1 MTRQPTPEFPSSFVW
16 GTATAAYQI
25 EGAVAED
32 GRGPSIWDEFCDRPG
47 VVVGGDTGTVA
58 ADHYH
63 RWESDIE
70 LMNQLGLDAY
80 RLSLSW
86 SRILPTGSGAVN
98 AKGLDFYD
106 RLIDR
111 LCSAGITAAVTLFHW
126 DLPLALQEQGGWM
139 NRDTSYR
146 LGEYAQVVGERLS
159 DRVGM
164 WMPLNE
170 PVVHTLYGHALGVH
184 APGLALGFEAFQAA
198 HHQLLGHG
206 LAVEALRATGCTN
219 IGIASNHA
227 PVRAASDSPEDVMAA
242 DIYDHVVNW
251 MFADPV
257 LVGKYPADEFAQ
269 LLSGPVDEDLKI
281 IGAPLDW
288 YGINYYEPTM
298 IAAPV
303 EGQGTEGV
311 LEVDLPPGLPF
322 APVAITGYPTTDF
335 GWPIVPEGL
344 GEILRTFHARF
355 GDALPPIYIT
365 ESGCSFHDAP
375 DAAGVVDDEA
385 RIDYHD
391 AHLRALRSAM
401 DDGVDVR
408 GYFVWSFLDNFEWAA
423 GYKERF
429 GLVHVDFDT
438 QKRTPKTSFEWYRAL
453 IAEHK
458 AAQV

>member
-32 GRGPSIWDEFCDRPG
+32 GRGPSIWDEFCGRPG

-63 RWESDIE
+63 RWESDID
-70 LMNQLGLDAY
+70 LMEQLGLDAY

-106 RLIDR
+106 RLVDR
-111 LCSAGITAAVTLFHW
+111 LCAVGITPAVTLFHW

-227 PVRAASDSPEDVMAA
+227 PVRAASDCPEDVMAA

-344 GEILRTFHARF
+344 GEILRTFQARF

-375 DAAGVVDDEA
+375 DAAGVVEDEA

-391 AHLRALRSAM
+391 AHLRALRSAI

-408 GYFVWSFLDNFEWAA
+408 GYFVWSLLDNFEWAA

-438 QKRTPKTSFEWYRAL
+438 QKRTPKASFEWYRAL

>member
-70 LMNQLGLDAY
+70 LMEQLGLDAY

-106 RLIDR
+106 RLVDR
-111 LCSAGITAAVTLFHW
+111 LCAVGITPAVTLFHW

-344 GEILRTFHARF
+344 GEILRTFQARF

-375 DAAGVVDDEA
+375 DAAGVVEDEA

-391 AHLRALRSAM
+391 AHLRALRSAI

-408 GYFVWSFLDNFEWAA
+408 GYFVWSLLDNFEWAA

-438 QKRTPKTSFEWYRAL
+438 QKRTPKASFEWYRAL

>member
-70 LMNQLGLDAY
+70 LMQQLGLDAY

-106 RLIDR
+106 RLVDR
-111 LCSAGITAAVTLFHW
+111 LCAVGITPAVTLFHW

-344 GEILRTFHARF
+344 GEILRTFQARF

-375 DAAGVVDDEA
+375 DAAGVVEDEA

-391 AHLRALRSAM
+391 AHLRALRSAI

-408 GYFVWSFLDNFEWAA
+408 GYFVWSLLDNFEWAA

-438 QKRTPKTSFEWYRAL
+438 QKRTPKASFEWYRAL

>member
-1 MTRQPTPEFPSSFVW
+1 M
-16 GTATAAYQI
+16 
-25 EGAVAED
+25 AED

-227 PVRAASDSPEDVMAA
+227 PVRAASDSPEDGMAA

-408 GYFVWSFLDNFEWAA
+408 GYFVWSLLDNFEWAA

>member
-1 MTRQPTPEFPSSFVW
+1 M
-16 GTATAAYQI
+16 
-25 EGAVAED
+25 AED

-47 VVVGGDTGTVA
+47 VVVGGHTGTVA

-86 SRILPTGSGAVN
+86 SRILPTGTGAVN

-408 GYFVWSFLDNFEWAA
+408 GYFVWSLLDNFEWAA

>member
-1 MTRQPTPEFPSSFVW
+1 MTRQPTPEFPTSFVW

-401 DDGVDVR
+401 DDGVDVH
-408 GYFVWSFLDNFEWAA
+408 GYFVWSLLDNFEWAA

>member
-1 MTRQPTPEFPSSFVW
+1 MTRPPTSLFPSDFVW

-32 GRGPSIWDEFCDRPG
+32 GRGRSIWDEFCERPG
-47 VVVGGDTGTVA
+47 AVARGEDGSVG

-63 RWESDIE
+63 RWQTDVD
-70 LMNQLGLDAY
+70 LMAQLGLDAY

-86 SRILPTGSGAVN
+86 SRILPTGSGEVN
-98 AKGLDFYD
+98 QKGLDFYD
-106 RLIDR
+106 RLTDR
-111 LCSAGITAAVTLFHW
+111 LCEVGITPAVTLFHW
-126 DLPLALQEQGGWM
+126 DLPSTLQEFGGWM
-139 NRDTSYR
+139 NRDTAYR
-146 LGEYAQVVGERLS
+146 LGEYAHLVGRRLA

-184 APGLALGFEAFQAA
+184 APGLTLGFEAFQAA

-206 LAVEALRATGCTN
+206 LAVDALRSAGCTT

-227 PVRAASDSPEDVMAA
+227 PVRASSDSPEDVMAA

-257 LVGKYPADEFAQ
+257 LVGRYPSGEFAQ
-269 LLSGPVDEDLKI
+269 LLSGPIEEDLKI

-288 YGINYYEPTM
+288 YGINYYEPAM

-303 EGQGTEGV
+303 EGQGTDGV
-311 LEVDLPPGLPF
+311 LEIDLPPGFPF

-344 GEILRTFHARF
+344 GEILRTFRSRF
-355 GDALPPIYIT
+355 GEALPPIYIT
-365 ESGCSFHDAP
+365 ESGCSFHDVANG
-375 DAAGVVDDEA
+375 AGEVCDPA
-385 RIDYHD
+385 RIDYHR
-391 AHLRALRSAM
+391 AHLQELRSAL
-401 DDGVDVR
+401 DDGLDVR
-408 GYFVWSFLDNFEWAA
+408 GYFVWSLLDNFEWAA
-423 GYKERF
+423 GYQERF
-429 GLVHVDFDT
+429 GLVHVDFET
-438 QKRTPKTSFEWYRAL
+438 RKRTPKSSFEWYRTL
-453 IAEHK
+453 IAAHK
-458 AAQV
+458 APRE

>member
-1 MTRQPTPEFPSSFVW
+1 MTRQPTPEFPTSFVW

-98 AKGLDFYD
+98 TKGLDFYD

-227 PVRAASDSPEDVMAA
+227 PVRAASESPEDVLAA

-408 GYFVWSFLDNFEWAA
+408 GYFVWSLLDNFEWAA

>member
-1 MTRQPTPEFPSSFVW
+1 MTRQPTPEFPTSFVW

-322 APVAITGYPTTDF
+322 APVAIAGYPTTDF

-408 GYFVWSFLDNFEWAA
+408 GYFVWSLLDNFEWAA

>member
-1 MTRQPTPEFPSSFVW
+1 MTRQPTPEFPTSFVW

-408 GYFVWSFLDNFEWAA
+408 GYFVWSLLDNFEWAA

>member
-1 MTRQPTPEFPSSFVW
+1 
-16 GTATAAYQI
+16 
-25 EGAVAED
+25 
-32 GRGPSIWDEFCDRPG
+32 
-47 VVVGGDTGTVA
+47 
-58 ADHYH
+58 
-63 RWESDIE
+63 
-70 LMNQLGLDAY
+70 
-80 RLSLSW
+80 
-86 SRILPTGSGAVN
+86 
-98 AKGLDFYD
+98 
-106 RLIDR
+106 
-111 LCSAGITAAVTLFHW
+111 
-126 DLPLALQEQGGWM
+126 
-139 NRDTSYR
+139 
-146 LGEYAQVVGERLS
+146 
-159 DRVGM
+159 
-164 WMPLNE
+164 
-170 PVVHTLYGHALGVH
+170 
-184 APGLALGFEAFQAA
+184 
-198 HHQLLGHG
+198 
-206 LAVEALRATGCTN
+206 
-219 IGIASNHA
+219 
-227 PVRAASDSPEDVMAA
+227 
-242 DIYDHVVNW
+242 
-251 MFADPV
+251 
-257 LVGKYPADEFAQ
+257 
-269 LLSGPVDEDLKI
+269 
-281 IGAPLDW
+281 
-288 YGINYYEPTM
+288 M

-408 GYFVWSFLDNFEWAA
+408 GYFVWSLLDNFEWAA

>member
-1 MTRQPTPEFPSSFVW
+1 MTRQPTPEFPTSFVW

-111 LCSAGITAAVTLFHW
+111 LCSVGITPAVSLFHW

-184 APGLALGFEAFQAA
+184 APGLALGFELSKP
-198 HHQLLGHG
+198 HITSCSGM
-206 LAVEALRATGCTN
+206 
-219 IGIASNHA
+219 AS
-227 PVRAASDSPEDVMAA
+227 
-242 DIYDHVVNW
+242 
-251 MFADPV
+251 
-257 LVGKYPADEFAQ
+257 
-269 LLSGPVDEDLKI
+269 LSK
-281 IGAPLDW
+281 
-288 YGINYYEPTM
+288 
-298 IAAPV
+298 
-303 EGQGTEGV
+303 
-311 LEVDLPPGLPF
+311 
-322 APVAITGYPTTDF
+322 
-335 GWPIVPEGL
+335 
-344 GEILRTFHARF
+344 RF
-355 GDALPPIYIT
+355 GQ
-365 ESGCSFHDAP
+365 P
-375 DAAGVVDDEA
+375 DARTSESPRTMLRCVPL
-385 RIDYHD
+385 RI
-391 AHLRALRSAM
+391 RR
-401 DDGVDVR
+401 
-408 GYFVWSFLDNFEWAA
+408 
-423 GYKERF
+423 
-429 GLVHVDFDT
+429 
-438 QKRTPKTSFEWYRAL
+438 KT
-453 IAEHK
+453 
-458 AAQV
+458 

>member
-1 MTRQPTPEFPSSFVW
+1 MSWKPAPEFPSSFLW

-32 GRGPSIWDEFCDRPG
+32 GRGRSIWDDFCERPG
-47 VVVGGDTGTVA
+47 AIIGGETGVVA

-63 RWESDIE
+63 RWESDVD
-70 LMNQLGLDAY
+70 LMTTLGLDAY

-86 SRILPTGSGAVN
+86 SRILPTGTGQVN
-98 AKGLDFYD
+98 VKGLDFYD
-106 RLIDR
+106 RMIDR
-111 LCSAGITAAVTLFHW
+111 LCDAGITPAVTLYHW
-126 DLPLALQEQGGWM
+126 DLPSALQEQGGWM
-139 NRDTSYR
+139 NRDTAFR
-146 LGEYAQVVGERLS
+146 LGEYAQIVGEKFA

-206 LAVEALRATGCTN
+206 LAVNALRSAGCSN

-227 PVRAASDSPEDVMAA
+227 PVRAASESPEDVVAA

-269 LLSGPVDEDLKI
+269 LLSGPIDEDLKI
-281 IGAPLDW
+281 IAAPLDW

-303 EGQGTEGV
+303 EGEGTAGV
-311 LEVDLPPGLPF
+311 LEIDLPPGLPF

-335 GWPIVPEGL
+335 GWPIIPEGL
-344 GEILRTFHARF
+344 GEILRTFQSRF

-375 DAAGVVDDEA
+375 NEAGEVHDPA

-391 AHLRALRSAM
+391 AHLRSLRSAM
-401 DDGVDVR
+401 DDGVDVQ
-408 GYFVWSFLDNFEWAA
+408 GYFVWSMLDNFEWAA

-438 QKRTPKTSFEWYRAL
+438 QKRTPKDSFEWYRAL
-453 IAEHK
+453 ISAHK
-458 AAQV
+458 AARV

>member
-1 MTRQPTPEFPSSFVW
+1 MTRQPTPEFPTSFVW

-86 SRILPTGSGAVN
+86 SRILPTGTGAVN

-375 DAAGVVDDEA
+375 DAAGVVEDEA

-408 GYFVWSFLDNFEWAA
+408 GYFVWSLLDNFEWAA

-453 IAEHK
+453 IAGHK
-458 AAQV
+458 SAQV

>member
-70 LMNQLGLDAY
+70 LMQQLGLDAY

-106 RLIDR
+106 RLVDR
-111 LCSAGITAAVTLFHW
+111 LCAVGITPAVTLFHW

-227 PVRAASDSPEDVMAA
+227 PVRAASDSPEDAMAA

-344 GEILRTFHARF
+344 GEILRTFQARF

-375 DAAGVVDDEA
+375 DAAGVVEDEA

-391 AHLRALRSAM
+391 AHLRALRSAI

-408 GYFVWSFLDNFEWAA
+408 GYFVWSLLDNFEWAA

-438 QKRTPKTSFEWYRAL
+438 QKRTPKASFEWYRAL

>member
-1 MTRQPTPEFPSSFVW
+1 MTRQPTPEFPTSFVW

-98 AKGLDFYD
+98 TKGLDFYD

-322 APVAITGYPTTDF
+322 APVAITVYPTTDF

-408 GYFVWSFLDNFEWAA
+408 GYFVWSLLDNFEWAA

>member
-1 MTRQPTPEFPSSFVW
+1 M
-16 GTATAAYQI
+16 
-25 EGAVAED
+25 AED

-70 LMNQLGLDAY
+70 LMQQLGLDAY

-106 RLIDR
+106 RLVDR
-111 LCSAGITAAVTLFHW
+111 LCAVGITPAVTLFHW

-227 PVRAASDSPEDVMAA
+227 PVRAASDSPEDAMAA

-344 GEILRTFHARF
+344 GEILRTFQARF
-355 GDALPPIYIT
+355 GDALPPI
-365 ESGCSFHDAP
+365 
-375 DAAGVVDDEA
+375 
-385 RIDYHD
+385 
-391 AHLRALRSAM
+391 
-401 DDGVDVR
+401 
-408 GYFVWSFLDNFEWAA
+408 
-423 GYKERF
+423 
-429 GLVHVDFDT
+429 
-438 QKRTPKTSFEWYRAL
+438 
-453 IAEHK
+453 
-458 AAQV
+458 

>member
-1 MTRQPTPEFPSSFVW
+1 M
-16 GTATAAYQI
+16 
-25 EGAVAED
+25 AED

-408 GYFVWSFLDNFEWAA
+408 GYFVWSLLDNFEWAA

>member
-170 PVVHTLYGHALGVH
+170 PVVHTLYGHALGDH

-408 GYFVWSFLDNFEWAA
+408 GYFVWSLLDNFEWAA

>member
-1 MTRQPTPEFPSSFVW
+1 MTRQPTPEFPTSFVW

-86 SRILPTGSGAVN
+86 SRILPTGTGAVN

-385 RIDYHD
+385 QIDYHD

-408 GYFVWSFLDNFEWAA
+408 GYFVWSLLDNFEWAA

>member
-32 GRGPSIWDEFCDRPG
+32 GRGPSIWDEFCGRPG

-63 RWESDIE
+63 RWESDID
-70 LMNQLGLDAY
+70 LMKQLGLDAY

-106 RLIDR
+106 RLVDR
-111 LCSAGITAAVTLFHW
+111 LCAVGITPAVTLFHW

-227 PVRAASDSPEDVMAA
+227 PVRAASDSPVDVMAA

-344 GEILRTFHARF
+344 GEILRTFQARF

-375 DAAGVVDDEA
+375 DAAGVVEDEA

-391 AHLRALRSAM
+391 AHLRALRSAI

-408 GYFVWSFLDNFEWAA
+408 GYFVWSLLDNFEWAA

-438 QKRTPKTSFEWYRAL
+438 QKRTPKASFEWYRAL

>member
-63 RWESDIE
+63 RWESDID
-70 LMNQLGLDAY
+70 LMQQLGLDAY

-106 RLIDR
+106 RLVDR
-111 LCSAGITAAVTLFHW
+111 LCAVGITPAVTLFHW

-227 PVRAASDSPEDVMAA
+227 PVRAASDSPEDAMAA

-344 GEILRTFHARF
+344 GEILRTFQARF

-375 DAAGVVDDEA
+375 DAAGVVEDEA

-391 AHLRALRSAM
+391 AHLRALRSAI

-408 GYFVWSFLDNFEWAA
+408 GYFVWSLLDNFEWAA

-438 QKRTPKTSFEWYRAL
+438 QKRTPKASFEWYRAL

>member
-1 MTRQPTPEFPSSFVW
+1 MTRQPTPEFPTSFVW

-98 AKGLDFYD
+98 TKGLDFYD

-219 IGIASNHA
+219 IGIVSNHA

-408 GYFVWSFLDNFEWAA
+408 GYFVWSLLDNFEWAA

>member
-1 MTRQPTPEFPSSFVW
+1 MTRQPTPEFPTSFVW

-98 AKGLDFYD
+98 TKGLDFYD

-408 GYFVWSFLDNFEWAA
+408 GYFVWSLLDNFEWAA

>member
-1 MTRQPTPEFPSSFVW
+1 MTRQPTPEFPTSFVW

-98 AKGLDFYD
+98 TKGLDFYD

-146 LGEYAQVVGERLS
+146 LGEYAQFVGERLS

-198 HHQLLGHG
+198 HYQLLGHG

-408 GYFVWSFLDNFEWAA
+408 GYFVWSLLDNFEWAA

>member
-1 MTRQPTPEFPSSFVW
+1 MTRQPTPEFPTSFVW

-32 GRGPSIWDEFCDRPG
+32 GRGPSIWDEFCDRSG

-408 GYFVWSFLDNFEWAA
+408 GYFVWSLLDNFEWAA

>member
-47 VVVGGDTGTVA
+47 VVVGGDTGAVA

-70 LMNQLGLDAY
+70 LMKDLGLDAY

-111 LCSAGITAAVTLFHW
+111 LCSVGITPAVTLFHW

-344 GEILRTFHARF
+344 GEILRTFRARF

-375 DAAGVVDDEA
+375 DAAGVVEDEV

-408 GYFVWSFLDNFEWAA
+408 GYFVWSLLDNFEWAA
-423 GYKERF
+423 GYQERF

-458 AAQV
+458 SAQV

>member
-70 LMNQLGLDAY
+70 LMQQLGLDAY

-106 RLIDR
+106 RLVDR
-111 LCSAGITAAVTLFHW
+111 LCAVGITPAVTLFHW

-227 PVRAASDSPEDVMAA
+227 PVRAASDSPVDVMAA

-344 GEILRTFHARF
+344 GEILRTFQARF

-375 DAAGVVDDEA
+375 DAAGVVEDEA

-391 AHLRALRSAM
+391 AHLRALRSAI

-408 GYFVWSFLDNFEWAA
+408 GYFVWSLLDNFEWAA

-438 QKRTPKTSFEWYRAL
+438 QKRTPKASFEWYRAL

>member
-47 VVVGGDTGTVA
+47 VVVGGDTGAVA

-70 LMNQLGLDAY
+70 LMKDLGLDAY

-111 LCSAGITAAVTLFHW
+111 LCSVGITPAVTLFHW

-251 MFADPV
+251 MFADPI

-344 GEILRTFHARF
+344 GEILRTFRARF

-375 DAAGVVDDEA
+375 DAAGVVEDEV

-408 GYFVWSFLDNFEWAA
+408 GYFVWSLLDNFEWAA
-423 GYKERF
+423 GYQERF

-458 AAQV
+458 SAQV

>member
-1 MTRQPTPEFPSSFVW
+1 MSGHPTAAFPPEFVW

-25 EGAVAED
+25 EGAVTEG
-32 GRGPSIWDEFCDRPG
+32 GRGPSIWDDFCAQPG
-47 VVVGGDTGTVA
+47 AIVRGETGAVA

-63 RWESDIE
+63 RWESDVD
-70 LMNQLGLDAY
+70 LMSQLGLDAY

-98 AKGLDFYD
+98 QEGLDFYD

-111 LCSAGITAAVTLFHW
+111 LCGAAITPAVTLFHW
-126 DLPLALQEQGGWM
+126 DLPSALQEQGGWM
-139 NRDTSYR
+139 NRDTAFR
-146 LGEYAQVVGERLS
+146 LGEFAQIVGDRFA

-184 APGLALGFEAFQAA
+184 APGLALGFAAFQAA

-206 LAVEALRATGCTN
+206 VAVDALRSAGCSG

-251 MFADPV
+251 MFADPI
-257 LVGKYPADEFAQ
+257 LLGKYPADEFAQ
-269 LLSGPVDEDLKI
+269 LLTGPIDEDLTI
-281 IGAPLDW
+281 ISAPLDW

-303 EGQGTEGV
+303 EGQGTDGV
-311 LEVDLPPGLPF
+311 LEIDLPPGLPF

-344 GEILRTFHARF
+344 GEILRTFHSRF
-355 GDALPPIYIT
+355 GESLPPIYIT

-375 DAAGVVDDEA
+375 NSAGEVSDTA
-385 RIDYHD
+385 RIEYHD

-408 GYFVWSFLDNFEWAA
+408 GYFVWSLLDNFEWAA
-423 GYKERF
+423 GYQERF
-429 GLVHVDFDT
+429 GLVHVDFET
-438 QKRTPKTSFEWYRAL
+438 QQRTPKASFEWYRSV
-453 IAEHK
+453 IAAHK
-458 AAQV
+458 AARV

>member
-1 MTRQPTPEFPSSFVW
+1 MTRQPTPEFPTSFVW

-86 SRILPTGSGAVN
+86 SRILPTGTGAVN

-269 LLSGPVDEDLKI
+269 LPSGPVDEDLKI

-408 GYFVWSFLDNFEWAA
+408 GYFVWSLLDNFEWAA

>member
-1 MTRQPTPEFPSSFVW
+1 MTRQPTPEFPTSFVW

-111 LCSAGITAAVTLFHW
+111 LCSVGITPAVTLFHW

-227 PVRAASDSPEDVMAA
+227 PVRATSDSPEDVMAA

-408 GYFVWSFLDNFEWAA
+408 GYFVWSLLDNFEWAA

>member
-47 VVVGGDTGTVA
+47 VVVGGDTGAVA

-70 LMNQLGLDAY
+70 LMKDLGLDAC

-111 LCSAGITAAVTLFHW
+111 LCSVGITPAVTLFHW

-344 GEILRTFHARF
+344 GEILRTFRARF

-375 DAAGVVDDEA
+375 DAAGVVEDEA

-408 GYFVWSFLDNFEWAA
+408 GYFVWSLLDNFEWAA
-423 GYKERF
+423 GYQERF

-453 IAEHK
+453 IAGHK
-458 AAQV
+458 SAQV

>member
-1 MTRQPTPEFPSSFVW
+1 MTRQPTPEFPTSFVW

-111 LCSAGITAAVTLFHW
+111 LCSAGITPAVTLFHW

-408 GYFVWSFLDNFEWAA
+408 GYFVWSLLDNFEWAA

-458 AAQV
+458 SAQV

>member
-1 MTRQPTPEFPSSFVW
+1 MSWKPAPEFPSSFLW

-25 EGAVAED
+25 EGAVTED
-32 GRGPSIWDEFCDRPG
+32 GRGRSIWDDFCDRPG
-47 VVVGGDTGTVA
+47 AIVGGESGVVA

-63 RWESDIE
+63 RWESDVD
-70 LMNQLGLDAY
+70 LMATLGLDAY

-86 SRILPTGSGAVN
+86 SRILPTGTGQVN
-98 AKGLDFYD
+98 VTGLDFYD
-106 RLIDR
+106 RMIDR
-111 LCSAGITAAVTLFHW
+111 LCDAGITPAVTLYHW
-126 DLPLALQEQGGWM
+126 DLPSALQEQGGWM
-139 NRDTSYR
+139 NRDTAFR
-146 LGEYAQVVGERLS
+146 LGEYAQIVGEKFA

-206 LAVEALRATGCTN
+206 LAVNALRSAGCSN

-227 PVRAASDSPEDVMAA
+227 PVRAASESPEDVMAA

-281 IGAPLDW
+281 IAAPLDW

-303 EGQGTEGV
+303 EGEGTAGV
-311 LEVDLPPGLPF
+311 LEIDLPPGLPF

-335 GWPIVPEGL
+335 GWPIIPEGL
-344 GEILRTFHARF
+344 GEILRTFQSRF

-375 DAAGVVDDEA
+375 NEAGEVHDPA
-385 RIDYHD
+385 RIEYHD
-391 AHLRALRSAM
+391 AHLRSLRSAM
-401 DDGVDVR
+401 DDGVDVQ
-408 GYFVWSFLDNFEWAA
+408 GYFVWSMLDNFEWAA

-429 GLVHVDFDT
+429 GLVHVDFAT
-438 QKRTPKTSFEWYRAL
+438 QKRTPKDSFEWYREL
-453 IAEHK
+453 ISAHK
-458 AAQV
+458 AARV

>member
-1 MTRQPTPEFPSSFVW
+1 MTRQPTPEFPTSFVW

-98 AKGLDFYD
+98 TKGLDFYD

-159 DRVGM
+159 DRIGM

-408 GYFVWSFLDNFEWAA
+408 GYFVWSLLDNFEWAA

>member
-1 MTRQPTPEFPSSFVW
+1 
-16 GTATAAYQI
+16 
-25 EGAVAED
+25 
-32 GRGPSIWDEFCDRPG
+32 
-47 VVVGGDTGTVA
+47 
-58 ADHYH
+58 
-63 RWESDIE
+63 
-70 LMNQLGLDAY
+70 
-80 RLSLSW
+80 
-86 SRILPTGSGAVN
+86 VN

-106 RLIDR
+106 RLVDR
-111 LCSAGITAAVTLFHW
+111 LCAVGITPAVTLFHW

-344 GEILRTFHARF
+344 GEILRTFQARF

-375 DAAGVVDDEA
+375 DAAGVVEDEA

-391 AHLRALRSAM
+391 AHLRALRSAI

-408 GYFVWSFLDNFEWAA
+408 GYFVWSLLDNFEWAA

-438 QKRTPKTSFEWYRAL
+438 QKRTPKASFEWYRAL